1 MLEKEVS
8 YQTGIS
14 KPTILGY
21 IKNKIIDPKKV
32 GYAYQFTDKDID
44 LLETVFKLSKMD
56 LLKMIVMLMGKR
68 YNAKELKKVANV
80 SGVEL

>member
-8 YQTGIS
+8 FQTGIS

-32 GYAYQFTDKDID
+32 GYAYQFKNSEVE
-44 LLETVFKLSKMD
+44 LLETVFKLNKID
-56 LLKMIVMLMGKR
+56 LLKIVKTLMGKR
-68 YNAKELKKVANV
+68 YNAKELKKIANV
-80 SGVEL
+80 SGVDV